1 MWAGCAKGEGKRIAC
16 PLHFARAVH
25 AKTHNQKGAGRPQ
38 RAAQQTAVHKGWSLQ
53 TGEPAEIAPRER
65 PGSANG
71 APEIYDLL
79 IRKMTDKMPDN
90 ACPHS
95 AHCSTLIEHLSDL
108 SQKVPFAPNGTCPRR
123 CGWLLTGPVPEGA
136 LTRSERLVY
145 NICNYSCI

>member
-1 MWAGCAKGEGKRIAC
+1 MLPLGVQSIIVVSFPDQSSKKCYPLGGHTILRLYVWAGCAKGEGKRIAC

-79 IRKMTDKMPDN
+79 IRMMPDKMTDN

-95 AHCSTLIEHLSDL
+95 AHCST
-108 SQKVPFAPNGTCPRR
+108 FM
-123 CGWLLTGPVPEGA
+123 
-136 LTRSERLVY
+136 
-145 NICNYSCI
+145 